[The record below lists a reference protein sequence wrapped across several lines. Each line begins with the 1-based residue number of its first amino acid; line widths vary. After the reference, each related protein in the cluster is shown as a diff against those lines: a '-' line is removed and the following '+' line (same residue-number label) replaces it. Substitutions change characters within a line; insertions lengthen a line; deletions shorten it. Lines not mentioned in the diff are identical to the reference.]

1 MKLKKEPHK
10 GAPSLIMINL
20 IRLAL
25 RVARK
30 LAQNDIKKAPNIG
43 AFFYWWYI
51 TFGSIISRITILCT

>member
-30 LAQNDIKKAPNIG
+30 LAQNEIKNFRKYQRRSPIKE
-43 AFFYWWYI
+43 
-51 TFGSIISRITILCT
+51 LLL